1 MNGSSAHPNAPGG
14 GPTPSADPSAAAPSA
29 PVSTG
34 PDPTA
39 PSAPLAGAS
48 GGRDAHRQPAPDP
61 IAPSPPVTGTSGSR
75 DAHRQPV
82 PDLTAPSAPGAGAAV
97 PPRMPG
103 AGPRLPRKSPTV
115 AGLLSL
121 MMPGIGQVYVGCYRL
136 GFIHNV
142 IFGMII
148 AVLVGGGP
156 FEGLV
161 PTTALF
167 LSFFIIYNVV
177 DAARRATLYNLALDG
192 ADGIELPELPD
203 MNASLP
209 KFAGSTTGGA
219 ALIALGVVLLS
230 NTLLGLSLDWVA
242 SWWPLGLVGL
252 GVYLLVKARRE
263 RRDADPPAD
272 GAS

>member
-1 MNGSSAHPNAPGG
+1 MNGSPAHQNAPGG
-14 GPTPSADPSAAAPSA
+14 GPTPSADPSAAAPAPSA

-39 PSAPLAGAS
+39 PSAPFAGA
-48 GGRDAHRQPAPDP
+48 
-61 IAPSPPVTGTSGSR
+61 SGSR
-75 DAHRQPV
+75 DAHRPPA
-82 PDLTAPSAPGAGAAV
+82 PDAAAPSAPLAGAAV
-97 PPRMPG
+97 PSRMPG

-263 RRDADPPAD
+263 RRDADRPAD